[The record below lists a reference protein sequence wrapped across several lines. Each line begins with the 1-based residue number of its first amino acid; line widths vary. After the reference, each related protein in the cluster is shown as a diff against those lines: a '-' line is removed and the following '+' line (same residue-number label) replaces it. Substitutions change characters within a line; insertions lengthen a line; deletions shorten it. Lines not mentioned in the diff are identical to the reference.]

1 MLDIL
6 FLNKYVSEVS
16 NDLINSRV
24 DKIYQPRS
32 LELLFSIR
40 KPGETVF
47 LRLDSGAENTHFRIT
62 KKSTENPSNPPAFCM
77 LLRKYLI
84 GSKILEVNVVEN
96 ERIINFVFQG
106 RHPNGNVAKWIL
118 SFEIM
123 GKHSNVV
130 FYQVD
135 TLEVLGL
142 LKPIQS
148 SVRELKVGGQY
159 SLPPAQ
165 LKLSEGNLNT
175 KEFMIRSLGDE
186 NLNLDKVI
194 VKYFPKA
201 SPILVKEFLYKY
213 SLENEPLGKLDDNKI
228 GVIIDKYKDFLQ
240 NIKFKPIMFIDS
252 KGMLKDF
259 YCMQLD
265 HLNGKIK
272 SQEHTSFMDLV
283 REFYDTK
290 ESIDI
295 INRTKSILNKVINQ
309 SLKKLQKKQKTL
321 NKDLDLYTN
330 SNHFKDIGDLLMANL
345 HFIKKGMTS
354 IDVINYFTSQTET
367 IKLDPSL
374 NPIQNSQY
382 YYKKYSKAKRGL
394 AIVQDNLNKV
404 NEEILYL
411 ESLILYVETNT
422 DRIGL
427 LEIEKELEK
436 EGYVKH
442 KVEKG
447 FKNGQ
452 NQKKT
457 PEESKPLN
465 YISSDGFTILV
476 GRNNKQNDQ
485 LTLRVAKK
493 DDVWFHV
500 KGIPGSHVI
509 IKDGSRAPENT
520 LYEAALLAAYYSKGK
535 LSSNVPVDYTEV
547 KNVFKPKGAKPGM
560 VNYVEYKTLFV
571 TPSEENIVKMERT

>member
-165 LKLSEGNLNT
+165 LKISEDNLNT

-213 SLENEPLGKLDDNKI
+213 SLESKPLGNIDDNQI
-228 GVIIDKYKDFLQ
+228 GVIIANYKDFLQ
-240 NIKFKPIMFIDS
+240 NIKFKPFMLIDG
-252 KGMLKDF
+252 KGMFKDF
-259 YCMQLD
+259 YCMQLN
-265 HLNGKIK
+265 HLIGKFEC
-272 SQEHTSFMDLV
+272 QEYTSFTDLV

-447 FKNGQ
+447 FKKGQ

-457 PEESKPLN
+457 LEESKPLN